1 MKFIGKFV
9 SLFDA
14 IFKKDVTLDGVST
27 GTIASGG
34 NLGLDSN
41 NKIVKASTVG
51 SSVSL
56 TSEVTGTL
64 PVANGGTG
72 ATTLSANSILTG
84 NGTSAIQA
92 ESGLQ
97 YNDSTSKLS
106 TDGDFELTGVIQLGN
121 ATDTTI
127 ARSSAGTVTI
137 EGNQIVT
144 KADFSYQYI
153 SFSFSLTLVADSWH
167 TPSQHGIDNHSW
179 TNTHKVAGGQVASDN
194 PPDVDSETT
203 ISIDY
208 LDMPSCITIPKAC
221 KLVGFYGQSRL
232 HSLSPDNDAR
242 PVFGLFRAAEPSDRS
257 NADLTATVVAFDSYD
272 TTAAGNNM
280 QNRFLKL
287 NADVD
292 VDLAAG
298 DLIYPA
304 FGVDKTGITGSGFGS
319 YTVVLKTLIP

>member
-14 IFKKDVTLDGVST
+14 IFKKDVTL

-41 NKIVKASTVG
+41 NKIVKNTVG
-51 SSVSL
+51 GTTDL
-56 TSEVTGTL
+56 TSDVTGTL

-72 ATTLSANSILTG
+72 ATTLAANSILTG

-97 YNDSTSKLS
+97 YNDSTSKLT

-121 ATDTTI
+121 STDTTI

-167 TPSQHGIDNHSW
+167 TPSQHGIDNHTWS
-179 TNTHKVAGGQVASDN
+179 NTHKVGGTQEASDN

-203 ISIDY
+203 IDIDY
-208 LDMPSCITIPKAC
+208 LDMPSCIAIPKAC

-232 HSLSPDNDAR
+232 HGLNTNDAR
-242 PVFGLFRAAEPSDRS
+242 PVFGLFRAAEPADRS
-257 NADLTATVVAFDSYD
+257 NSDLTATVVAFDSYD